1 MISLFKNLVSSE
13 NDAKKYHLRSYYE
26 MLEIAFDKDYELNP
40 NFLKSI
46 QQEFNISE
54 HEHEVIMETIMESN
68 ENLSL
73 NIINLLQ
80 NMEDISAISNKVYDD
95 STAEIFFV
103 KKILQ
108 DEFNK
113 LSDELF
119 KLLEK
124 MYTGHEVEFDGCK
137 RLFKYSENQLIGVS
151 PQIYDFMSSTIVSHL
166 QNIHSELNN
175 TNTAHEDN
183 NLDNLLKLLSYNNRY
198 INISALVAIK
208 NYELESKD
216 ILKKYIVDA
225 DDDIQSLANKIIRQS
240 DEITDYEKMA
250 YLSKVPLFASLSF
263 EELQSLAKKSDIVE
277 YKNGEEIISLGE
289 KANNLYILL
298 SGEVEVT
305 KDSQKLNELSSGD
318 FFGEIAIVAKSKR
331 IATVKALS
339 DINTL
344 VFSEVAFNEIINK
357 YPNISVE
364 IMKEMTKRLLQNNA

>member
-13 NDAKKYHLRSYYE
+13 SDAKKYHLRSYYE
-26 MLEIAFDKDYELNP
+26 MLEIAFSKEYELNQ
-40 NFLKSI
+40 NFLRSI

-54 HEHEVIMETIMESN
+54 HEHEVIMETIMASN

-73 NIINLLQ
+73 NVINHLQ
-80 NMEDISAISNKVYDD
+80 SMEDISVINNKIYDD

-103 KKILQ
+103 KKVLQ

-124 MYTGHEVEFDGCK
+124 MYTNHEVEFEGCK
-137 RLFKYSENQLIGVS
+137 RLFKYSVNQMVVNS
-151 PQIYDFMSSTIVSHL
+151 PRIYDFMSNTIVSHL
-166 QNIHSELNN
+166 QNIHNELLN
-175 TNTAHEDN
+175 TSLTNEDK
-183 NLDNLLKLLSYNNRY
+183 NLENISNLLAYDNRH
-198 INISALVAIK
+198 INISALTAIK

-216 ILKKYIVDA
+216 ILKKYLVDE
-225 DDDIQSLANKIIRQS
+225 DEDVKSLVNKIMRQS

-263 EELQSLAKKSDIVE
+263 DELHSLAKKSDIVE
-277 YKNGEEIISLGE
+277 YKSAEEIISEGE
-289 KANNLYILL
+289 IASKLYILL
-298 SGEVEVT
+298 SGEVEVL
-305 KDSQKLNELSSGD
+305 KDSKKLNELSSGD
-318 FFGEIAIVAKSKR
+318 YFGEIAIVAKTKR
-331 IATVKALS
+331 TATVKAIS

-344 VFSEVAFNEIINK
+344 VFSEIAFNEIINR